1 MNSGESDLVEFDGRR
16 IQRDTV
22 PNRQK
27 QQVSTIVGEE
37 SLQAAYTEKDQ
48 PVHFHSNHQGTN
60 HNGEWK
66 TLVGSYDETTLEYD
80 ANTIVMDGSFQQ
92 HQHTNISKNRITVD
106 QKPSDWLRV
115 GLNVTA
121 EKYVENSNAIALT
134 DGNGVLEQDEPL
146 LHTTQGC
153 TSIEKQVRDHGR
165 TGSVMRDPQESQH
178 RSAPTAP
185 LGEVESG
192 EDDNDCVVVPATE
205 RKVEPLKIN
214 LARDREP
221 LRTVI
226 KRTPGASSTPDSFQQ
241 LSPTIRDV
249 PGSPKITIKPPK
261 PPPTVENT
269 LVGLAG
275 GSSTSST
282 SSSSLTGAEQH
293 HHTNNCAGSGSA
305 LPSYSSIP
313 KLTIKPIIN
322 PADDTL
328 ACETASTVGTA
339 ASVEQM
345 HIIPKLLIK
354 GSVSSLD
361 ASHGR
366 DGAMERHIVP
376 KLTIR
381 GVNNHNHHHHQQQ
394 QQQHHFA
401 QNQLDSQVYSNDG
414 IASAML
420 QMDGS
425 VGGRGESSGTGS
437 PTPLVPK
444 LTIKMDN
451 HHHHHLHQHHT
462 SLRVKDGPDVIDGG
476 GSMVGG
482 PIPKLHIK
490 TVQQDGV
497 GPSTGI
503 NNNSSSS
510 SGNCSTSS
518 PGLPPVLT
526 SSEGVKLTIK
536 PLPEPKLPKLTIKT
550 TGLGTIAES
559 SDVSMVSSTSN
570 SFSPKL
576 LPSSVTCSS
585 SGEQLQQHVVCGIAS
600 VSQLLQQH
608 QQQQPASPSDQH
620 SNISSSSIPKLTIKP
635 MPPKDATCVQ
645 DCSADGN
652 SSSNM
657 RGECSVTPTVPKLTI
672 KPILPPAKQSVEDSS
687 SSSEISINSLES
699 SPISSSSISSA
710 PASVVVTTSPPT
722 ALRMTIKVPSS
733 APQQQHESNLV
744 GDGASSALMG
754 TATGS
759 SSTTAAATVVTRL
772 NIKPVLPPPSNAD
785 RNEPSGLDGV
795 REHGKDHSMVMSDD
809 SGSTLT
815 SCEESHKP
823 IVIPKVTIKTLANP
837 RSQETE
843 ILSTPKVTLKP
854 IPKPQD
860 ENLVTGNLLERHLLL
875 GGTGLSPIMA
885 NNAGP
890 TVTNSMLGSATST
903 GSGQDSMDSP
913 RIILKINKGSSST
926 TTTSGEQLEGTGP
939 DGGPIIS
946 VPQPPGSSILAN
958 ELKRPATN
966 AMCASTIPSSG
977 SSSVSCASSTSVSAS
992 ATSSSAGS
1000 DPASP
1005 SSGGG
1010 GDQGELGTLEIKR
1023 SKLDHSQSQLTHS
1036 EMQGVLSHHQDLLQQ
1051 NQHQYQLQLKA
1062 RTNAEL
1068 TRRPLSSGA
1077 ASSKNVSDIIVIDD
1091 DSKSENE
1098 TPREKDVMAS
1108 SVMRLP
1114 PTSVDPLAINDRM
1127 VDRSFAA
1134 LDGGA
1139 LAQAKPRRTRGTPR
1153 GGGGRQSRRGNG
1165 RGAGSSAMAKQQQL
1179 HTNAAVSQ
1187 LLGILVQ
1194 DEREEGSSSD
1204 CMIVDEPAT
1213 PATNMRES
1221 LTLENLLRGTSK
1233 PSVPSSASIS
1243 GSNFYSV
1250 PMTGGGTG
1258 SEVEKNGTASNSS
1271 IGSVTSSV
1279 SSSVV
1284 GPAST
1289 PAATGRTPVAGVRMS
1304 TRRAAGQLLKEVLAN
1319 KHQDRDSGV
1328 DEARTDGEFGATPSK
1343 RPRGRPKKQSVDMV
1357 TETNGGGNSNSVDG
1371 SIGGLEAASGSNM
1384 LLAMA
1389 MMGSEDGSTL
1399 LRTDNRGF
1407 LGAQS
1412 LMEGIVPL
1420 PRTPTRTPRSRG
1432 RGRGR
1437 GRGKVNLIEAG
1448 SVFGGATLTESGA
1461 SPADR
1466 NVDPLFIGT
1475 PNNIDPTTTDTS
1487 QGFHLL
1493 FNHLQTPPRGGAGAR
1508 TRGGRR
1514 GPGSRGPRTP
1524 RGGRGAAK
1532 NAMAALLTVGGT
1544 PSSDIIGSFA
1554 DLTAAQ
1560 EAATKQL
1567 LDALQQQQQE
1577 LLLQQLPL
1585 SPSAPDMT
1593 PKPRG
1598 RGRGSRGIGTLTGSR
1613 RKGTRGSTKA
1623 AGRGRKGLN
1632 VDSQMLT
1639 SAESSPGAGVSG
1651 DIKNAIFMT
1660 PMAGGLDLNR
1670 PKLHVRA
1677 LKTPKNE
1684 IKSNTPP
1691 SSAEAIPSTSGAT
1704 PSRTPTVDSG
1714 SGGLQ
1719 VFEED
1724 TRMSGDFNFTTPV
1737 RMLSTGDG
1745 CLQQNEESQ
1754 SSYLSSTSVTQ
1765 DAINQASTHATVPED
1780 KTTTGLGAA
1789 NVSEAQKDSI
1799 SGATSASNSNSS
1811 SRRINKGKMEV
1822 LDSHRAQFTV
1832 DLLAEYEWPPPSPG
1846 TRGADTFMIQEQ
1858 IAEYLG
1864 VKSFKRKYP
1873 DLMRRPVDMEERNFI
1888 LEQGLASEKMC
1899 DLGLTAVYASEIL
1912 DIMSS
1917 DYPEKY
1923 EEYTRYTREKHFREL
1938 SNRQRLQQEA
1948 VSAVVAAAPIDR
1960 AQLQKEKAIE
1970 SAASWNCS
1978 FNKER
1983 RDSRRACMDLQTY
1996 VVQQPKRQQLSRP
2009 EGHQQTA
2016 SKVSTTNYPVALVPG
2031 QFSEYYTTYT
2041 PEELACYPI
2050 NTILLDPFE
2059 LQEIVSSERY
2069 RRLVAAEEARLLE
2082 DDSSN
2087 STSDSDSDDSS
2098 TDNSGTSSDS
2108 SSGSDDEAVG
2118 RSARTSGS
2126 SNSGSSC
2133 SDSECGGNMRVKKQ
2147 RNRLLRGRRP
2157 SVIDGNAKNAETTVS
2172 ASIAVGVTP
2181 VRRSSRTMSAGVP
2194 VVPTTVECKEPTD
2207 SDDSDVPLIAHAVKK
2222 KNNLALA
2229 ITQTATTV
2237 PPSAGGGK
2245 RMQDIVTPVKRPP
2258 INPFMCAVCIG
2269 PENKNKYNKPEL
2281 FVRCSRCRRK
2291 AHPSCIG
2298 MSSVMYKRVQQYKWQ
2313 CSECKLC
2320 MKCNRRPSAMDSKM
2334 VYCDQCDR
2342 GYHLA
2347 CKGLRNLPEGRWHCS
2362 ICTICG
2368 LCGAQTPEGHPNPH
2382 LSAQQR
2388 QQLAMVAEWT
2398 HEYGMNEL
2406 TNIREHLRTLCV
2418 PCVRQRKLS
2427 QQPPGA
2433 TVSGGG
2439 GESTAILNNNNNPE
2453 PRKLLAATQGV
2464 SGIGTLSVPGGVIS
2478 MKPQSS

>member
-1 MNSGESDLVEFDGRR
+1 MNSGESDLAEIDGRR
-16 IQRDTV
+16 IQRTASD
-22 PNRQK
+22 RQK
-27 QQVSTIVGEE
+27 QQVSTIV
-37 SLQAAYTEKDQ
+37 TERTRQTACTVKQ
-48 PVHFHSNHQGTN
+48 PVHFYSNHHQHPLAQETNPNGERTTVVRSNDGTN
-60 HNGEWK
+60 FEH
-66 TLVGSYDETTLEYD
+66 D
-80 ANTIVMDGSFQQ
+80 ANAIIMDGSFQQ
-92 HQHTNISKNRITVD
+92 HQHVKINKNRITAENSFQAAVF
-106 QKPSDWLRV
+106 RG
-115 GLNVTA
+115 GLNVTS
-121 EKYVENSNAIALT
+121 EKYVENSRAFAVT
-134 DGNGVLEQDEPL
+134 DGNGALEPAAEPL
-146 LHTTQGC
+146 HT
-153 TSIEKQVRDHGR
+153 S
-165 TGSVMRDPQESQH
+165 GSAMRDPQESQH
-178 RSAPTAP
+178 RSAPTTP

-192 EDDNDCVVVPATE
+192 EDDNDCVVVPSTE

-221 LRTVI
+221 IRTFI
-226 KRTPGASSTPDSFQQ
+226 KLTPGASSTPDSFQQ

-249 PGSPKITIKPPK
+249 PSSPKITIKPPK
-261 PPPTVENT
+261 PPQTVEHS
-269 LVGLAG
+269 LMGLAG
-275 GSSTSST
+275 SSASST
-282 SSSSLTGAEQH
+282 SSSSLANAEQ
-293 HHTNNCAGSGSA
+293 HHTNNCAGSA
-305 LPSYSSIP
+305 VPSYSSIP

-328 ACETASTVGTA
+328 ACETAPTVGTA

-366 DGAMERHIVP
+366 DGLMEPHIVP

-394 QQQHHFA
+394 QQQQHHFA
-401 QNQLDSQVYSNDG
+401 HGQLESQGYSNEG
-414 IASAML
+414 LASAML
-420 QMDGS
+420 LVDS
-425 VGGRGESSGTGS
+425 AIGGRGESSGTGS

-451 HHHHHLHQHHT
+451 HHPHHHHHHHHHNS
-462 SLRVKDGPDVIDGG
+462 SLRVKDAPDVTDGG
-476 GSMVGG
+476 GSVVSG

-490 TVQQDGV
+490 TIQQDG
-497 GPSTGI
+497 PSMGM
-503 NNNSSSS
+503 NNSLSSA
-510 SGNCSTSS
+510 SGNCSTSTT
-518 PGLPPVLT
+518 GLSPVLT

-536 PLPEPKLPKLTIKT
+536 PLPEPPKLPKLTIKT
-550 TGLGTIAES
+550 TGLGTIAET

-570 SFSPKL
+570 SFSPKP
-576 LPSSVTCSS
+576 LPSSATCSS
-585 SGEQLQQHVVCGIAS
+585 SGEHLQQHLMCGVAG

-608 QQQQPASPSDQH
+608 HQQQPASPSDQH

-635 MPPKDATCVQ
+635 IPPKDASGVQ
-645 DCSADGN
+645 ECPTDG
-652 SSSNM
+652 SNAMHM
-657 RGECSVTPTVPKLTI
+657 RAECSITPTVPKLTI
-672 KPILPPAKQSVEDSS
+672 KHILPPVKQSTEDSS

-710 PASVVVTTSPPT
+710 PASAVVTTSPPT

-733 APQQQHESNLV
+733 ASEQQHESNLV
-744 GDGASSALMG
+744 GDSIVSALAG
-754 TATGS
+754 NSATTA
-759 SSTTAAATVVTRL
+759 AAATVVTRL
-772 NIKPVLPPPSNAD
+772 NIKPVLPPPHNAD
-785 RNEPSGLDGV
+785 CGRKESGLEGIG
-795 REHGKDHSMVMSDD
+795 EYGKVHAMATSDEG
-809 SGSTLT
+809 GSTPT
-815 SCEESHKP
+815 SCDESRKP

-837 RSQETE
+837 GSQETE
-843 ILSTPKVTLKP
+843 IMSTPKVTLKP

-860 ENLVTGNLLERHLLL
+860 ENLVTGNLLERHLLM
-875 GGTGLSPIMA
+875 GAGVSSNVTKSASPIA
-885 NNAGP
+885 
-890 TVTNSMLGSATST
+890 TNSSMMLGCTTST
-903 GSGQDSMDSP
+903 GSSQDAMDSP

-926 TTTSGEQLEGTGP
+926 TTTSGGEQLEGAGT
-939 DGGPIIS
+939 DGGQLVS
-946 VPQPPGSSILAN
+946 APPPSGSSIFAN
-958 ELKRPATN
+958 ELKRSATN
-966 AMCASTIPSSG
+966 AMCASNITSSG

-1010 GDQGELGTLEIKR
+1010 GDQGELGTLEMKR
-1023 SKLDHSQSQLTHS
+1023 TKLDHSLQPHLAHQ
-1036 EMQGVLSHHQDLLQQ
+1036 MQGVLGQQQDLLLQT
-1051 NQHQYQLQLKA
+1051 QHQYQLQLQTS
-1062 RTNAEL
+1062 TNAGL
-1068 TRRPLSSGA
+1068 TRRPISSVA
-1077 ASSKNVSDIIVIDD
+1077 TNMKSVSDVIVIDD

-1098 TPREKDVMAS
+1098 TPRDKDVMGS

-1114 PTSVDPLAINDRM
+1114 PSADDPLAINDRTFSA
-1127 VDRSFAA
+1127 VA
-1134 LDGGA
+1134 DGGA
-1139 LAQAKPRRTRGTPR
+1139 SVQSKQRRTRGTPR
-1153 GGGGRQSRRGNG
+1153 GGAGARQSRRGNG
-1165 RGAGSSAMAKQQQL
+1165 RGAGSGAMAKQQEQ

-1187 LLGILVQ
+1187 LLGLLAQ
-1194 DEREEGSSSD
+1194 DDREEGSSSD
-1204 CMIVDEPAT
+1204 CMIVDEPVAPT
-1213 PATNMRES
+1213 SAIRER
-1221 LTLENLLRGTSK
+1221 LTLENLLRGSSK
-1233 PSVPSSASIS
+1233 PCPSIGGSSFYNVPTSSA
-1243 GSNFYSV
+1243 G
-1250 PMTGGGTG
+1250 GGGTG

-1279 SSSVV
+1279 SSSVTV
-1284 GPAST
+1284 PAST
-1289 PAATGRTPVAGVRMS
+1289 PAMSGRTPVAGVRMS

-1343 RPRGRPKKQSVDMV
+1343 RPRGRPKKQSVDLS

-1371 SIGGLEAASGSNM
+1371 SIGGLESAGGNNM

-1389 MMGSEDGSTL
+1389 MMGSEDGASL
-1399 LRTDNRGF
+1399 LRNESRGL

-1412 LMEGIVPL
+1412 LMEGIMPL
-1420 PRTPTRTPRSRG
+1420 PRTPTRTPRTRG

-1437 GRGKVNLIEAG
+1437 GRGKANLMDTG
-1448 SVFGGATLTESGA
+1448 SVFGGPILTDSET

-1475 PNNIDPTTTDTS
+1475 PNNIDPTSTDPT
-1487 QGFHLL
+1487 QGFHPM
-1493 FNHLQTPPRGGAGAR
+1493 FNHIQSPRGGAGSR

-1532 NAMAALLTVGGT
+1532 AAMSALLTAGGT
-1544 PSSDIIGSFA
+1544 PSSDIIGPFA

-1567 LDALQQQQQE
+1567 LDALQQQQQQ
-1577 LLLQQLPL
+1577 LLLQQMPH
-1585 SPSAPDMT
+1585 SPGASNMT
-1593 PKPRG
+1593 PKSRG
-1598 RGRGSRGIGTLTGSR
+1598 RGRGSRGGGTLTGSR

-1623 AGRGRKGLN
+1623 ARGRKGL
-1632 VDSQMLT
+1632 VLESPMLT
-1639 SAESSPGAGVSG
+1639 DMESSPGVSA
-1651 DIKNAIFMT
+1651 DVKNAIFMT
-1660 PMAGGLDLNR
+1660 PLAGGL
-1670 PKLHVRA
+1670 LHVRA

-1691 SSAEAIPSTSGAT
+1691 SSAEATPSTSVT
-1704 PSRTPTVDSG
+1704 PSRTPAVDG
-1714 SGGLQ
+1714 TTGVLQ

-1724 TRMSGDFNFTTPV
+1724 TRMSGDFNFTTPM

-1765 DAINQASTHATVPED
+1765 DAINQSSAHAAASSDD
-1780 KTTTGLGAA
+1780 KTAVAGTA
-1789 NVSEAQKDSI
+1789 NVSETQKDSI
-1799 SGATSASNSNSS
+1799 SGAISASNSNSS
-1811 SRRINKGKMEV
+1811 SRRNKGKMEV

-1832 DLLAEYEWPPPSPG
+1832 DLLAEYEWPPPTPG
-1846 TRGADTFMIQEQ
+1846 ARGADTFMIQEQ

-1912 DIMSS
+1912 DIMCS

-1938 SNRQRLQQEA
+1938 SNRQRQQQEA

-1983 RDSRRACMDLQTY
+1983 RESRRACMDLQTY
-1996 VVQQPKRQQLSRP
+1996 VVQLPKRQQQSRP

-2016 SKVSTTNYPVALVPG
+2016 PKAQSTNYPVALVPG

-2069 RRLVAAEEARLLE
+2069 RKLVAAEEARLLE
-2082 DDSSN
+2082 EDSS
-2087 STSDSDSDDSS
+2087 SSSSSDSDSDSDDSS
-2098 TDNSGTSSDS
+2098 SDS
-2108 SSGSDDEAVG
+2108 SDTS
-2118 RSARTSGS
+2118 SGS
-2126 SNSGSSC
+2126 STSSGDEAEGRSTRVSGSSSSASSC
-2133 SDSECGGNMRVKKQ
+2133 SDNECGRNVKVKKDLKRQ
-2147 RNRLLRGRRP
+2147 QRGRRP
-2157 SVIDGNAKNAETTVS
+2157 SLVDRNVKSTEPSAPVS
-2172 ASIAVGVTP
+2172 TVTP

-2194 VVPTTVECKEPTD
+2194 IAPVIVECKEPTD

-2222 KNNLALA
+2222 KNNLTSA
-2229 ITQTATTV
+2229 ITATNATIV

-2245 RMQDIVTPVKRPP
+2245 RMQDTVTPVKRPP
-2258 INPFMCAVCIG
+2258 VNPFMCAVCIG

-2320 MKCNRRPSAMDSKM
+2320 MKCNRKPSAMDSKM

-2382 LSAQQR
+2382 LSVQQR

-2398 HEYGMNEL
+2398 HEYGLNEL

-2418 PCVRQRKLS
+2418 PCVRQRKQS
-2427 QQPPGA
+2427 QQSPAA
-2433 TVSGGG
+2433 TATGSGGG
-2439 GESTAILNNNNNPE
+2439 GESTAILNNNNNTE
-2453 PRKLLAATQGV
+2453 PRKLLAPAQGV
-2464 SGIGTLSVPGGVIS
+2464 SGLAVPGGVIS
-2478 MKPQSS
+2478 MIPRSS